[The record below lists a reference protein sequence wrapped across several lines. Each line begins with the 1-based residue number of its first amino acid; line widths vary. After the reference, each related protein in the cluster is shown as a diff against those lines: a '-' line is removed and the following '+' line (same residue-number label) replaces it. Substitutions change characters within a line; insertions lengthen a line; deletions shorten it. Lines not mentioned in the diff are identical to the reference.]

1 MKTYKQGDTIRKV
14 VKFTYKGTGEPVN
27 LMNCTAFSQ
36 MRNAD
41 GELVAEASPSVDV
54 ANGLVI
60 VEYTTKQTAALEP
73 GGYGYDIR
81 LKSEWRRSISE
92 IEGYTINDPVT
103 QSGKDVL
110 TIFSTKIKIE
120 EPYTEME

>member
-27 LMNCTAFSQ
+27 LMSCTAVSQ

-41 GELVAEASPSVDV
+41 GELVVEAIPSVDV

-60 VEYTTKQTAALEP
+60 VEYTTEQTAALEP

-81 LKSEWRRSISE
+81 LKSEWRRSSPE

-103 QSGKDVL
+103 QSGKDVITL
-110 TIFSTKIKIE
+110 FSTEIKIVK
-120 EPYTEME
+120 PFTELE